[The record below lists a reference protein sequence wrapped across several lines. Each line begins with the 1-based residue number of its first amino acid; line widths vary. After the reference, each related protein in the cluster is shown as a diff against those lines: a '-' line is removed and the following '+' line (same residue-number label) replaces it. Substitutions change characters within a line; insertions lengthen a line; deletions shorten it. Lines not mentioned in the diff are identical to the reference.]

1 MYKTKIST
9 EINSN
14 DWNSELKKSN
24 YSTYLQTVE
33 YLNVNSNENTFPIFI
48 SVLDEKNALV
58 GQLGLLIIKTSVQY
72 GSALFQKLSK
82 TISGVSTR
90 GIWQYGP
97 TIHTENKME
106 KKEILRM
113 ILKANNEIIKK
124 YNLVF
129 IEGYSAPLDV
139 SLCDEEIKEYEK
151 YGYNT
156 KKFVAFLT
164 DLKKPIE
171 EIWKNVQQ
179 YAKKNVN
186 RAAKRGVTIKE
197 LKTFE
202 DSKQAISL
210 FQKWGKTKGL
220 IISDPEQQLKKFW
233 DRQNS
238 GFEKT
243 FLAFKEEQLVSSITI
258 SHFNNIV
265 VPIQVLNSYSSIA
278 RNLGGPAL
286 TWYAIKWSKEF
297 KFGIYDI
304 TGGPLLPENE
314 QVNDKKRP
322 FSLIHYKK
330 KWGGKQYI
338 HYHFIKINKKSS
350 YMIYK
355 KLFKILK
362 WYHNKN
368 RSFDDINVD

>member
-33 YLNVNSNENTFPIFI
+33 YLNINSNENTFPIFI
-48 SVLDEKNALV
+48 SVLDEKNAVV

-72 GSALFQKLSK
+72 GGAIFQKLSK
-82 TISGVSTR
+82 IISGVSTR

-186 RAAKRGVTIKE
+186 RAAKRGVTVKE

-338 HYHFIKINKKSS
+338 HYHFIKINKKYS

>member
-1 MYKTKIST
+1 MYKIRICV
-9 EINSN
+9 EVNSN
-14 DWNSELKKSN
+14 DWNSDLKKSN
-24 YSTYLQTVE
+24 YSTYLQTTE
-33 YLNVNSNENTFPIFI
+33 NLKISSNGNTFPIFI
-48 SVLDEKNALV
+48 SILDEKDVVV
-58 GQLGLLIIKTSVQY
+58 GQLGMLIIKTSVQY
-72 GSALFQKLSK
+72 GSTLFQKLSK
-82 TISGVSTR
+82 ISSRISTR
-90 GIWQYGP
+90 GVWLYGP

-171 EIWKNVQQ
+171 EIWKNVQL

-186 RAAKRGVTIKE
+186 RAARRGVTIKE

-286 TWYAIKWSKEF
+286 TWHAIKWSKEF
-297 KFGIYDI
+297 KFAIYDG

-368 RSFDDINVD
+368 RSFDVSA

>member
-33 YLNVNSNENTFPIFI
+33 YLNINSNENTFPIFI
-48 SVLDEKNALV
+48 SILDEKDVVV
-58 GQLGLLIIKTSVQY
+58 GQLGMLIIKTSVQY
-72 GSALFQKLSK
+72 GSTLFQKLSK
-82 TISGVSTR
+82 ISSRISTR
-90 GIWQYGP
+90 GVWLYGP

-338 HYHFIKINKKSS
+338 HYHFIKINKKYS

-368 RSFDDINVD
+368 RSFDDSLSP

>member
-48 SVLDEKNALV
+48 SVLDEKNAVV

-72 GSALFQKLSK
+72 GGALFQKLSK
-82 TISGVSTR
+82 IISGVSTR

-171 EIWKNVQQ
+171 EIWKNVQH

-314 QVNDKKRP
+314 QDDKKRP

-368 RSFDDINVD
+368 RSFDDVNVD

>member
-24 YSTYLQTVE
+24 YSTYLQTAE
-33 YLNVNSNENTFPIFI
+33 YLNINSNENTFPIFI
-48 SVLDEKNALV
+48 SVLDEKNAVV

-368 RSFDDINVD
+368 RSFDGINVD

>member
-24 YSTYLQTVE
+24 YSTYLQTAE
-33 YLNVNSNENTFPIFI
+33 YLNINSNENTFPIFI
-48 SVLDEKNALV
+48 SVLDEKNAVV

-82 TISGVSTR
+82 IISGVSTR

-368 RSFDDINVD
+368 RSFDDVNVD